1 MFVDDSLDKRLE
13 DEVQRYR
20 DLLDEAN
27 RQISSMSNS
36 ELCSLSDFLNLWMQ
50 GLVTIAAAAAASD
63 GVTGDMKIFETHGNL
78 EKSMGQLVKLSSPT
92 KWLLK

>member
-1 MFVDDSLDKRLE
+1 
-13 DEVQRYR
+13 
-20 DLLDEAN
+20 
-27 RQISSMSNS
+27 
-36 ELCSLSDFLNLWMQ
+36 MQ